1 MPIYISLFEPKKKA
15 LVNGAVALVIAL
27 DAPNKKAAEGIAI
40 GKLYEKYPESVDN
53 FSGRKPWK
61 IRPGTLAQLLASSM
75 KSLPPRTLSTAT
87 HGRQKNLSQKFRPVR
102 SI

>member
-53 FSGRKPWK
+53 FFGAKTVEDQTGHP
-61 IRPGTLAQLLASSM
+61 
-75 KSLPPRTLSTAT
+75 
-87 HGRQKNLSQKFRPVR
+87 RPVVGQFDEKFAAENT
-102 SI
+102 SDGNAWT

>member
-53 FSGRKPWK
+53 FFGRKLLK
-61 IRPGTLAQLLASSM
+61 IRPDTLVRLLASSM
-75 KSLPPRTLSTAT
+75 KSLPLRTLSTAT
-87 HGRQKNLSQKFRPVR
+87 YGRQKSLSRKFHPAR